1 MLKSFQQKIN
11 IVFKNEQLLTQAL
24 THTSYVNEHR
34 NRKQKDNERLEFLG
48 DAVLELAVSQYLFR
62 NYPELKEGELTK
74 IRANIVCEP
83 SLEQFAKKIALNE
96 YLLLGKGEENN
107 GGRLK
112 PSILSDAFEALIG
125 AIYLDQGL
133 EKVSSFLD
141 QVIFAN
147 FDASAFSHVMDYKT
161 ALQEL
166 VQKKGEVV
174 TYEIVKEIGP
184 AHSKEFVSHAIVDGE
199 IVGIGKGKSK
209 KDAEQ
214 RAAKE
219 ALNQYEKA
227 KRG

>member
-1 MLKSFQQKIN
+1 MLKTLQQRIN
-11 IVFKNEQLLTQAL
+11 IVFKNENLLKQAL

-34 NRKQKDNERLEFLG
+34 NRKEKDNERLEFLG
-48 DAVLELAVSQYLFR
+48 DAVLELAVSHYLYQ

-83 SLEQFAKKIALNE
+83 SLEQFAKKIQLND

-141 QVIFAN
+141 QVILAN
-147 FDASAFSHVMDYKT
+147 LDTSAFTHVMDCKKFCK
-161 ALQEL
+161 
-166 VQKKGEVV
+166 QK
-174 TYEIVKEIGP
+174 
-184 AHSKEFVSHAIVDGE
+184 SS
-199 IVGIGKGKSK
+199 
-209 KDAEQ
+209 
-214 RAAKE
+214 
-219 ALNQYEKA
+219 
-227 KRG
+227 